1 RPRMLYVV
9 GWGLMVLA
17 NMPIAFTLGVC
28 AFLFLWIDG
37 GPLISAPQ
45 RLIAGIDSFPLL
57 AVPAFIVAGE
67 VMNAGGI
74 TSRIFGFAKACA
86 GHITGGLGHVNVA
99 ANVIMSGMSGSAVA
113 DAASIGTL
121 IIRAMKDEGYERRYA
136 GALTAA
142 ACIIG
147 PLIPPS

>member
-1 RPRMLYVV
+1 MLYVV

-17 NMPIAFTLGVC
+17 NMPIAFTLGVT

-37 GPLISAPQ
+37 GPLVSAPQ

-67 VMNAGGI
+67 VM
-74 TSRIFGFAKACA
+74 
-86 GHITGGLGHVNVA
+86 TGGRPIYQPHLRLRQGVRRPHHRRPGPRHVA

-136 GALTAA
+136 GR
-142 ACIIG
+142 
-147 PLIPPS
+147 